1 MNTFN
6 RILIVFACLVAILGL
21 TAVFILPRMVLPA
34 LSEWLA
40 GAAKYVEAMPS
51 LARIAIGAGL
61 ALVVDLLLVLLIIAE
76 VKPGRKRYIRV
87 EQVTGGMVTLN
98 VESVVQQLQNRLDAL
113 AGVVK
118 VKPTIQTKGDK
129 VHATVDV
136 EVTAAAN
143 VPTMASQLTSTVQ
156 NTLTGDLGVQ
166 VHGVPEVRIRV
177 TPTPTG
183 TIKAVSPPVPAEA
196 PVRLPAAPASVAP
209 TPPPL
214 PPAEAQSG
222 EGEQV

>member
-1 MNTFN
+1 VNTFN

-136 EVTAAAN
+136 EVTAAA
-143 VPTMASQLTSTVQ
+143 SQLTSTVQ